1 MKTELVGTRYKSSE
15 RLEIETELRDLKN
28 QIEEVSNQIAEAESR
43 SDKSRL
49 GHERRRLNEQIEEVK
64 AKLSDMPEPKFSA
77 HELYKDTLKELAKL
91 DFDARQ
97 TIRKF
102 QKEISRNLYNGSYE
116 IGWHA
121 DYLIKGEVF
130 MEVRRHVKG
139 FMKAE
144 REKFGIETNSLGCVM
159 YAVNTLRETWS
170 IDVLSSAAHFSQST
184 GIFHTAV
191 EQAKNAAKAEF
202 CGVRRLY
209 LYRIEYAKYMI
220 ERDEVEYDDN
230 SENFLQWR
238 EEIKN
243 K

>member
-1 MKTELVGTRYKSSE
+1 MNAELVGTRYKSSE
-15 RLEIETELRDLKN
+15 RLEIEAELRDLKS

-49 GHERRRLNEQIEEVK
+49 GHERRRLYEQAEEVK
-64 AKLSDMPEPKFSA
+64 AKLSEMPEPKFSA
-77 HELYKDTLKELAKL
+77 HELYKGVLKELAKL

-97 TIRKF
+97 TIRRF
-102 QKEISRNLYNGSYE
+102 QKEMARNLYSGSYE

-121 DYLIKGEVF
+121 DDLIKAEMF

-159 YAVNTLRETWS
+159 HAVSILRETWS
-170 IDVLSSAAHFSQST
+170 NEVLSSAAYFSQST

-209 LYRIEYAKYMI
+209 LYKFEYARYMI
-220 ERDEVEYDDN
+220 ERDEVEFDDN